1 MKAFFD
7 TSVLVAVFW
16 EDHPHHQASLDLF
29 YDARKKEAACAVH
42 TLAEVY
48 AVMTRLPVRAVLT
61 PEQVMLF
68 IQEIRARLTV
78 IPLDES
84 DYYSTLQET
93 AERNLTGG
101 RIYDALLLRCA
112 IKAKAETLYTWNLKH
127 FEQLAHGFSGK
138 VKTP

>member
-1 MKAFFD
+1 MKSFFD

-16 EDHPHHQASLDLF
+16 EDHPHHRISLDLF
-29 YDARKKEAACAVH
+29 HDAHKKDAACAVH

-48 AVMTRLPVRAVLT
+48 AVMTRLPVRTVLT
-61 PEQVMLF
+61 PEQVILF
-68 IQEIRARLTV
+68 IQEIRERLT
-78 IPLDES
+78 IIALGEE
-84 DYYSTLQET
+84 DYYSTLQQT
-93 AERNLTGG
+93 AEQGATGG

-127 FEQLAHGFSGK
+127 FEHSAPSFPGK

>member
-1 MKAFFD
+1 MKSFFD

-16 EDHPHHQASLDLF
+16 EDHPRHPISFDLF

-48 AVMTRLPVRAVLT
+48 AVMTRLPVRTMLT

-68 IQEIRARLTV
+68 IQEIRERLT
-78 IPLDES
+78 IITLDER
-84 DYYSTLQET
+84 DYYSTLQEV
-93 AERNLTGG
+93 AERGLPGG

-127 FEQLAHGFSGK
+127 FEHSTHAFPGK

>member
-16 EDHPHHQASLDLF
+16 EDHPRHQASLDLF

-48 AVMTRLPVRAVLT
+48 AVMTRLPVRTVLT

-78 IPLDES
+78 ITLDES

-127 FEQLAHGFSGK
+127 FEHSAHTFSGK

>member
-1 MKAFFD
+1 MKSFFD

-16 EDHPHHQASLDLF
+16 EDHPHHQTSLDLF

-48 AVMTRLPVRAVLT
+48 AVMTRLPVRTVLT

-68 IQEIRARLTV
+68 IQEIRERLTV
-78 IPLDES
+78 ITLGED
-84 DYYSTLQET
+84 DYYSTLQQT

-127 FEQLAHGFSGK
+127 FEPSTHGFFGK